1 MKIEDIMKEWKNDA
15 KIDDINLDSSSID
28 IPMLH
33 AKWLEIRTKAKSKL
47 IGLQYK
53 KKKLTKT
60 LYEYYRGNLNNPD
73 DLKEINREPLLN
85 KPLNSETTIYVD
97 ADEEM
102 IHLNLRIAAQ
112 EEIVDVLTEILKSI
126 NNRNWVIKA
135 AVDYRKL
142 THT

>member
-47 IGLQYK
+47 IGLQYT

-73 DLKEINREPLLN
+73 DLKEIGREPLLN

-97 ADEEM
+97 ADDEM
-102 IHLNLRIAAQ
+102 ININLRIAAQ
-112 EEIVDVLTEILKSI
+112 EEIVEVLTEILKSI

>member
-1 MKIEDIMKEWKNDA
+1 MKIEDIMEEWKKDA
-15 KIDDINLDSSSID
+15 KIDEINLDTSSID
-28 IPMLH
+28 IPNLH

-47 IGLQYK
+47 IKLQYTK
-53 KKKLTKT
+53 KELKKT

-73 DLKEINREPLLN
+73 DLKEIGREPLLN

-97 ADEEM
+97 ADDEM
-102 IHLNLRIAAQ
+102 ININLRIAAQ
-112 EEIVDVLTEILKSI
+112 EEIVEVLTEILKSI

>member
-1 MKIEDIMKEWKNDA
+1 MKIEDIMEEWKKDA
-15 KIDDINLDSSSID
+15 KIDEINLDTSSID
-28 IPMLH
+28 IPNLH

-47 IGLQYK
+47 IKLQYT

-73 DLKEINREPLLN
+73 DLKEIGREPLLN

-97 ADEEM
+97 ADDEM
-102 IHLNLRIAAQ
+102 ININLRIAAQ
-112 EEIVDVLTEILKSI
+112 EEIVEVLTEILKSI

>member
-1 MKIEDIMKEWKNDA
+1 MKEWKNDA

-28 IPMLH
+28 IPNLH
-33 AKWLEIRTKAKSKL
+33 AKWLEIRTKSKSKL
-47 IGLQYK
+47 IKLQYT

-73 DLKEINREPLLN
+73 DLKEIGREPLLN

-97 ADEEM
+97 ADDEM
-102 IHLNLRIAAQ
+102 ININLRIAAQ
-112 EEIVDVLTEILKSI
+112 EEIVEVLTEILKSI

>member
-1 MKIEDIMKEWKNDA
+1 MKIEDIMEEWKNDA

-28 IPMLH
+28 IPNLH

-47 IGLQYK
+47 IKLQYT

-73 DLKEINREPLLN
+73 DLKEIGREPLLN

-97 ADEEM
+97 ADDEM
-102 IHLNLRIAAQ
+102 ININLRIAAQ
-112 EEIVDVLTEILKSI
+112 EEIVEVLTEILKSI

-142 THT
+142 SHT

>member
-28 IPMLH
+28 IPILH

>member
-1 MKIEDIMKEWKNDA
+1 MKIEDIMEEWKKDA
-15 KIDDINLDSSSID
+15 KIDEINLDTSSID
-28 IPMLH
+28 IPNLH

-47 IGLQYK
+47 IKLQYT

-73 DLKEINREPLLN
+73 DLKEIGREPLLN

-97 ADEEM
+97 ADDEM
-102 IHLNLRIAAQ
+102 ININLRIAAQ
-112 EEIVDVLTEILKSI
+112 EEIVEVLTEILKSI

-142 THT
+142 SHT

>member
-28 IPMLH
+28 IPNLH

-47 IGLQYK
+47 IGLQYT

-73 DLKEINREPLLN
+73 DLKEIGREPLLN

-97 ADEEM
+97 ADDEM
-102 IHLNLRIAAQ
+102 ININLRIAAQ
-112 EEIVDVLTEILKSI
+112 EEIVEVLTEILKSI

>member
-28 IPMLH
+28 IPNLH

-47 IGLQYK
+47 IKLQYT

-73 DLKEINREPLLN
+73 DLKEIGREPLLN

-97 ADEEM
+97 ADDEM
-102 IHLNLRIAAQ
+102 ININLRIAAQ
-112 EEIVDVLTEILKSI
+112 EEIVEVLTEILKSI

>member
-1 MKIEDIMKEWKNDA
+1 MKIEDIMEEWKNDA

-28 IPMLH
+28 IPNLH

-47 IGLQYK
+47 IKLQYT

-73 DLKEINREPLLN
+73 DLKEIGREPLLN

-97 ADEEM
+97 ADDEM
-102 IHLNLRIAAQ
+102 ININLRIAAQ
-112 EEIVDVLTEILKSI
+112 EEIVEVLTEILKSI